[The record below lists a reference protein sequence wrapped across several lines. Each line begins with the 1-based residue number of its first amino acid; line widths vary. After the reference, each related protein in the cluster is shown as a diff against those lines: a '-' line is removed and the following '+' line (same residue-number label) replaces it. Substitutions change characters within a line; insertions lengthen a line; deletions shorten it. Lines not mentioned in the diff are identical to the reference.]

1 MLLRARQDAAAS
13 VPDAAHIRALSAP
26 SHRRAARLR
35 HVLWAG
41 PLAIAAGLG
50 AIYLLPVRTA
60 ESAADREFD
69 RLVTEWTRTAA
80 ATSHVP
86 TDGLLSVPG
95 AELLDH
101 ATARGVGGG
110 VEWGRCRARTSM
122 TRRSWYAALTVLLV
136 SARCPGTQLPRSTI
150 PLRGRS
156 NPS

>member
-1 MLLRARQDAAAS
+1 MKGNAELDELLQQRFESQKRHDARHAPAFDAMLLRARQDAAAL

-26 SHRRAARLR
+26 SHRRAARRR

-95 AELLDH
+95 VELLG
-101 ATARGVGGG
+101 TMPLLGGGVGGG
-110 VEWGRCRARTSM
+110 VGA
-122 TRRSWYAALTVLLV
+122 V
-136 SARCPGTQLPRSTI
+136 
-150 PLRGRS
+150 RGRS
-156 NPS
+156 